1 MSATATPATP
11 PSADTDRLDAMICNG
26 WKIEK
31 SGPLFRVRN
40 LTTWMDDPRAT
51 IDKAI
56 EIKSI
61 QSKPTRR
68 QRPDPLADD
77 DIKWVRWETII
88 FPAET
93 VRADIIKSAKRSGW
107 NVSIVRVRKSGEWKA
122 MAMTPT
128 TPITETA

>member
-31 SGPLFRVRN
+31 SGALFRVRN
-40 LTTWMDDPRAT
+40 LTAWMNDPRAT

-56 EIKSI
+56 EIKST
-61 QSKPTRR
+61 QSKPVRR
-68 QRPDPLADD
+68 QRPDPLAANDVQ
-77 DIKWVRWETII
+77 WVRWETII
-88 FPAET
+88 FPPET
-93 VRADIIKSAKRSGW
+93 NRDDIIKSARRQGW
-107 NVSIVRVRKSGEWKA
+107 NASIMRVRKSGEWKA

-128 TPITETA
+128 AAL